1 MSNSIFCCAYMPLS
15 PLLNEGETLY
25 CFSLHSTSSKS
36 SEYRDYFR
44 SGRSMEFC
52 LQNMLKLRHNNNTV
66 THFPVSFE
74 GYVMTGFILCLY
86 DKYHDKCFLHTI
98 LFTIS

>member
-1 MSNSIFCCAYMPLS
+1 MRGKLFTAFHCIAPPQEAVSTVIILGQ
-15 PLLNEGETLY
+15 GETWNFVYKYMLN
-25 CFSLHSTSSKS
+25 
-36 SEYRDYFR
+36 
-44 SGRSMEFC
+44 FC
-52 LQNMLKLRHNNNTV
+52 HNNNTV

-98 LFTIS
+98 LFTIL